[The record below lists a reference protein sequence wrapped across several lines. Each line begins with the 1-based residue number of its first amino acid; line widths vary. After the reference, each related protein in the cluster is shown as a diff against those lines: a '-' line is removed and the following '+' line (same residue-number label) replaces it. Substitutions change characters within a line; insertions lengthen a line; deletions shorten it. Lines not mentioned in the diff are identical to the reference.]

1 MLCDYGCGKP
11 AQHVLKN
18 GKHCCG
24 TRPASCPTLKEVNSS
39 ANKKVYKL
47 GQRLPASDRYAA
59 LPEETKR
66 AMNWSKGKSITPT
79 SDILCNNSTYSN
91 TMVRNRIQN
100 ESLLEYKCLHCGI
113 TEWNG
118 VEITLELDH
127 INGNNRDN
135 RLENLR
141 FLCPNCH
148 SLTETFRGRNINSGR
163 IKVSDEQLLAAY
175 ETYKN
180 IRQALIS
187 VGLAAKGANYTRLSK
202 LLK

>member
-1 MLCDYGCGKP
+1 MLCDYGCGQT

-24 TRPASCPTLKEVNSS
+24 TRPASCPKLKEVNSS
-39 ANKKVYKL
+39 TNKKVYQL
-47 GQRLPASDRYAA
+47 GRRLPASDRYSM
-59 LPEETKR
+59 LPAETKQ
-66 AMNWSKGKSITPT
+66 AMNWRKGKSITPT
-79 SDILCNNSTYSN
+79 ADMLCNNSAYSN
-91 TMVRNRIQN
+91 TMVRKRIQS

-113 TEWNG
+113 TKWNG

-175 ETYKN
+175 ETHKN
-180 IRQALIS
+180 IRQTLLS
-187 VGLAAKGANYTRLSK
+187 VGLAAKGGNYTRLTK